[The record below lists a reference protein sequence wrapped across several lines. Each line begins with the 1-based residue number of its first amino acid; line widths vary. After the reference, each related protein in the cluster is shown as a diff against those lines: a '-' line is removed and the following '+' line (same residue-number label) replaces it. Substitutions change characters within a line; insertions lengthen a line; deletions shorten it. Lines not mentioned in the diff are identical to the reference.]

1 MTNAATQPGISFAP
15 GAVGMPSVPGVLPG
29 MGADPTPAPIHDI
42 VGPIPFFSGPLW
54 VMVLIFATVALAGVA
69 LWWFAGRRKER
80 KLTPRESAL
89 RDLESL
95 RSNLTGGTD
104 HEFGAGVSDVLR
116 RFLGEAL
123 GLAAPRQT
131 TEEFLESLH
140 GSLRFLPA
148 EQEALAAF
156 LHQSDFLK
164 YARGEATHEQREAL
178 IVAAESFV
186 RSGEEPRVLENPRK
200 TAEGSPQGQ
209 QGMPGGMCC
218 QNDNGGATPPPK
230 EAA

>member
-1 MTNAATQPGISFAP
+1 MTNAATQPGLSFAP
-15 GAVGMPSVPGVLPG
+15 GASGMPSGPGGLSG
-29 MGADPTPAPIHDI
+29 MGAMGAPTPAPIHDI
-42 VGPIPFFSGPLW
+42 VGPLPFFSGPIW
-54 VMVLIFATVALAGVA
+54 VIVLIFVLVALAGGA
-69 LWWFAGRRKER
+69 FWWFAGRKKER

-89 RDLESL
+89 RDLERL

-131 TEEFLESLH
+131 TEEFLESLQ
-140 GSLRFLPA
+140 GSLRFLPV
-148 EQEALAAF
+148 EQEALASF

-164 YARGEATHEQREAL
+164 YARGEATPEQREAL

-186 RSGEEPRVLENPRK
+186 RSGEAKESGDVKNAKGED
-200 TAEGSPQGQ
+200 ESS
-209 QGMPGGMCC
+209 
-218 QNDNGGATPPPK
+218 PK
-230 EAA
+230 EDA

>member
-1 MTNAATQPGISFAP
+1 MTNAATQPGVSFGP
-15 GAVGMPSVPGVLPG
+15 GSAGMPSLPGGLPG
-29 MGADPTPAPIHDI
+29 MGGMGAAPTPAPIHDI
-42 VGPIPFFSGPLW
+42 VGPLPFFSGPLW
-54 VMVLIFATVALAGVA
+54 VILLIVVVVALAGVV
-69 LWWFAGRRKER
+69 LWWFAGRRKEH

-89 RDLESL
+89 RDLERL
-95 RSNLTGGTD
+95 RANLTGGTD

-164 YARGEATHEQREAL
+164 YARGEATPEQREAL

-186 RSGEEPRVLENPRK
+186 RSGEEPRVLEKPRN
-200 TAEGSPQGQ
+200 E
-209 QGMPGGMCC
+209 
-218 QNDNGGATPPPK
+218 NGGAVPAPK
-230 EAA
+230 EVA

>member
-1 MTNAATQPGISFAP
+1 
-15 GAVGMPSVPGVLPG
+15 
-29 MGADPTPAPIHDI
+29 MGAPTPAPINDI
-42 VGPIPFFSGPLW
+42 VGPLPFFSGPVW
-54 VMVLIFATVALAGVA
+54 VIVLIFVLVALAGGA
-69 LWWFAGRRKER
+69 FWWFAGRKKEW

-89 RDLESL
+89 RDLERL

-131 TEEFLESLH
+131 TEEFLESLQ

-148 EQEALAAF
+148 EQEAMASF

-164 YARGEATHEQREAL
+164 YARGEATPEQREAL

-186 RSGEEPRVLENPRK
+186 RSGEAKESGEVKNAKGED
-200 TAEGSPQGQ
+200 ESS
-209 QGMPGGMCC
+209 
-218 QNDNGGATPPPK
+218 PK

>member
-1 MTNAATQPGISFAP
+1 MTNAVTQPGLSFAP
-15 GAVGMPSVPGVLPG
+15 GASGMPSGPGGLPG
-29 MGADPTPAPIHDI
+29 MGAMGASTPAPIHDI
-42 VGPIPFFSGPLW
+42 VGPLPFFSGPLW
-54 VMVLIFATVALAGVA
+54 VLVLMFVLIALAGGAV
-69 LWWFAGRRKER
+69 WWFAGRRKER

-89 RDLESL
+89 RDLERL
-95 RSNLTGGTD
+95 RSNMTGGTD

-131 TEEFLESLH
+131 TEEFLESLQ

-148 EQEALAAF
+148 EQEALASF

-164 YARGEATHEQREAL
+164 YARGEATPEQREAL

-186 RSGEEPRVLENPRK
+186 RSGE
-200 TAEGSPQGQ
+200 A
-209 QGMPGGMCC
+209 
-218 QNDNGGATPPPK
+218 K
-230 EAA
+230 EAVEAKNPKGEVESPAKEVA

>member
-1 MTNAATQPGISFAP
+1 
-15 GAVGMPSVPGVLPG
+15 
-29 MGADPTPAPIHDI
+29 MGAALTPAPIHDI
-42 VGPIPFFSGPLW
+42 VGPLPFLGPLW
-54 VMVLIFATVALAGVA
+54 VIILIFALVALAGAA
-69 LWWFAGRRKER
+69 LWWFAGRRKQR

-89 RDLESL
+89 RELEHL
-95 RSNLTGGTD
+95 RANLTGGTD
-104 HEFGAGVSDVLR
+104 HDFGAGVSDVLR

-131 TEEFLESLH
+131 TEEFLESLR

-164 YARGEATHEQREAL
+164 YARGEATPEQRESL
-178 IVAAESFV
+178 IAAAESFV
-186 RSGEEPRVLENPRK
+186 RSGGEERRVLENPRK

-209 QGMPGGMCC
+209 HGMPGGMCC
-218 QNDNGGATPPPK
+218 QNEKGGGNPPQK
-230 EAA
+230 EAT

>member
-1 MTNAATQPGISFAP
+1 
-15 GAVGMPSVPGVLPG
+15 VLVL
-29 MGADPTPAPIHDI
+29 M
-42 VGPIPFFSGPLW
+42 F
-54 VMVLIFATVALAGVA
+54 VLIALAGGAV
-69 LWWFAGRRKER
+69 WWFAGRRKER

-89 RDLESL
+89 RDLERL
-95 RSNLTGGTD
+95 RSNMTGGTD

-131 TEEFLESLH
+131 TEEFLESLQ

-148 EQEALAAF
+148 EQEALASL

-164 YARGEATHEQREAL
+164 YARGEATPEQREAL

-186 RSGEEPRVLENPRK
+186 RSGE
-200 TAEGSPQGQ
+200 A
-209 QGMPGGMCC
+209 
-218 QNDNGGATPPPK
+218 K
-230 EAA
+230 EAVEAKNPKGEVESPAKEVA